1 MLKAKSYQVAQI
13 VYGEKKRDKLDLKIE
28 DHYIGL
34 EIFGAQGKM
43 QEYREIFSALTD
55 DSREFTLN

>member
-1 MLKAKSYQVAQI
+1 MAQI

-34 EIFGAQGKM
+34 EIFGAQQMM
-43 QEYREIFSALTD
+43 QEFKEVYQALTAE
-55 DSREFTLN
+55 SSEFKLN